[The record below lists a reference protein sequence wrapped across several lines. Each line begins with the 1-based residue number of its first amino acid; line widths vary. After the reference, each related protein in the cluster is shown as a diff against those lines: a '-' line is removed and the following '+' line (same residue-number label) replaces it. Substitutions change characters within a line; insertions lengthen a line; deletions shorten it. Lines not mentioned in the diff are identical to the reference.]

1 MRSFFQAVKFRSSS
15 SQTTFL
21 DRNIVHTLN
30 VAPTKIPA
38 SAAPTTAAA
47 AAAANGDATDA
58 SGFAA
63 LALSSATAG
72 AAPAA
77 PGDPAAADGCDKGR
91 DGKEKESLKISWQ
104 DYLRFSPYKCNTF
117 SMNQR
122 SATKMEE
129 GHLLTLLGKDQG
141 LPFFENWSLSERLF

>member
-1 MRSFFQAVKFRSSS
+1 MHYALFQAVKFRSSS

-38 SAAPTTAAA
+38 STAPTTA

-77 PGDPAAADGCDKGR
+77 PGDHAAADGCDKGR

-104 DYLRFSPYKCNTF
+104 DYLRCSPYKCNTF

-129 GHLLTLLGKDQG
+129 GHLQGGPSGQIAGLG
-141 LPFFENWSLSERLF
+141 